1 MFAFAFVAALVTS
14 VDFAVAQ
21 GSPAVK
27 TLTLKLQV
35 VGPRPAIS
43 TGFSVTTTCRSDVSD
58 LVGVSATQ
66 GFSVFGGAAFQY
78 FSLGQTS
85 ACVVSVVPT
94 DISWS
99 SASVYIAI
107 GGTVRASGTL
117 GSGFAMS
124 TSQYTSVTQSNT
136 IDVVVTYPAFTVRM
150 ATVGTET
157 VPGVQYLLAVVCTQS
172 NGVPYAR
179 TTFKLR
185 AGASRMFSVEDIPEL
200 VGGSSCRVAELE
212 VNGSTAQTLV
222 AEPIEPGSVP
232 INGEVLGDGLTPGAN
247 PFVDANFIPPIRPLF
262 ASGKFNPNGTTVTV
276 TNRFVGDLMV
286 SKVVAGSPSS
296 NIAIYEL
303 QLSCNDGAV
312 KDSFLLKHGQT
323 WLRTGL
329 LLGWSCVVAE
339 TRSDGAE
346 VSFADNSGA
355 NATDGKVTIKATP
368 SGCTDSNLSNF
379 PDCRANIVVTN
390 SYSVPS
396 QSPTVSPT
404 VPPTVPLVPVVG
416 STTPVISVTSAP
428 VAAAPVDEPEML
440 DPSEETVA

>member
-1 MFAFAFVAALVTS
+1 MRFVGDGKRAFRNVLGEIADAFESAG
-14 VDFAVAQ
+14 DFQ
-21 GSPAVK
+21 N
-27 TLTLKLQV
+27 
-35 VGPRPAIS
+35 RH
-43 TGFSVTTTCRSDVSD
+43 DV
-58 LVGVSATQ
+58 
-66 GFSVFGGAAFQY
+66 
-78 FSLGQTS
+78 
-85 ACVVSVVPT
+85 
-94 DISWS
+94 
-99 SASVYIAI
+99 
-107 GGTVRASGTL
+107 
-117 GSGFAMS
+117 
-124 TSQYTSVTQSNT
+124 
-136 IDVVVTYPAFTVRM
+136 
-150 ATVGTET
+150 
-157 VPGVQYLLAVVCTQS
+157 
-172 NGVPYAR
+172 
-179 TTFKLR
+179 
-185 AGASRMFSVEDIPEL
+185 PEI
-200 VGGSSCRVAELE
+200 V
-212 VNGSTAQTLV
+212 
-222 AEPIEPGSVP
+222 
-232 INGEVLGDGLTPGAN
+232 GDGLTPGAN

-428 VAAAPVDEPEML
+428 VAAAPVDEPAML